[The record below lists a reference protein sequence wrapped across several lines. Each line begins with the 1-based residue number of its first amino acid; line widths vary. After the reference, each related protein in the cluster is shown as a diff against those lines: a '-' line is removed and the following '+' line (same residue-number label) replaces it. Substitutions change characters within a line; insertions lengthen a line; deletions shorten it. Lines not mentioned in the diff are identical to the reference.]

1 MTAEESTESQAAA
14 ATAAVGAA
22 APAVAAIVLLLGRA
36 TAKTAALAEMSSLAT
51 LALPPSYQSHATH
64 RSCNLPPHG
73 LSNTYPNSTII
84 IKRLPTSFDD
94 PRYACNSLH
103 PSPYLYEVGR
113 ARAHA
118 RVIFSDFPEI

>member
-1 MTAEESTESQAAA
+1 MTTEESTESQAAA
-14 ATAAVGAA
+14 AAAATTAAVGAA

-36 TAKTAALAEMSSLAT
+36 TAKTAALAT

-73 LSNTYPNSTII
+73 LSNSYPNSTII